1 MKDYRVEIKVKNNLL
16 ASAMDRKGITSA
28 AELSRQSGITHN
40 QACRYLNLQ
49 ESIYDYRGE
58 YRPQFVQLCEFFN
71 LMPSELYPEAQMS
84 EPLKTN
90 KKTIEANA
98 NELVRLEA
106 DTLDPAKIIELDLKH
121 DAVRS
126 MLGSLTKREADV
138 VSLRLGF
145 EGEEHTW
152 QQIGDVYG
160 VSNERVRQVYGK
172 ALRKMRNP
180 KRLEYAGLDRWGE
193 LLETPPEGG

>member
-28 AELSRQSGITHN
+28 AELSRQSGITYS

-49 ESIYDYRGE
+49 ESIYDFRGE
-58 YRPQFVQLCEFFN
+58 YRQCFMRLCDFFN
-71 LMPSELYPEAQMS
+71 LMPHQLYPEAQMI

-106 DTLDPAKIIELDLKH
+106 DTLDPAKIIELDSKRE
-121 DAVRS
+121 AAQS
-126 MLGSLTKREADV
+126 MLGMLTKREADV

-152 QQIGDVYG
+152 EAIGNVYG
-160 VSNERVRQVYGK
+160 LSKERVRQVYGK
-172 ALRKMRNP
+172 AVRKMRHP
-180 KRLEYAGLDRWGE
+180 KSLESAGLTRWGE

>member
-16 ASAMDRKGITSA
+16 ASAMDSRGIASA

-49 ESIYDYRGE
+49 ETVYDFRGE
-58 YRPQFVQLCEFFN
+58 YRQCFMRLCDFFN
-71 LMPSELYPEAQMS
+71 LMPHELYPEAQMI

-90 KKTIEANA
+90 KKTIQASA

-106 DTLDPAKIIELDLKH
+106 DALDPAKIIELDSKRE
-121 DAVRS
+121 AVQS
-126 MLGSLTKREADV
+126 MLGMLTKREADV

-152 QQIGDVYG
+152 EAIGNVYG
-160 VSNERVRQVYGK
+160 VSKERVRQVYGK
-172 ALRKMRNP
+172 AVRKMRNP
-180 KRLEYAGLDRWGE
+180 HRLESAGLTRWGE
-193 LLETPPEGG
+193 LLETSPEGD

>member
-28 AELSRQSGITHN
+28 AELSRQSGITYN

-49 ESIYDYRGE
+49 ESIYDYRWE

-90 KKTIEANA
+90 KKTIEANV

>member
-16 ASAMDRKGITSA
+16 ASAMDRKGIASA
-28 AELSRQSGITHN
+28 AELSRQAGITYT

-49 ESIYDYRGE
+49 ESVYDFRGE
-58 YRPQFVQLCEFFN
+58 YRKCFIKLCDFFN
-71 LMPSELYPEAQMS
+71 LMPHELYPEAQII

-90 KKTIEANA
+90 KKTIQANA
-98 NELVRLEA
+98 NELVRLEE
-106 DTLDPAKIIELDLKH
+106 DTLDPAQIMEIGAKRE
-121 DAVRS
+121 AVGS
-126 MLGSLTKREADV
+126 MLGMLTKREAEV

-145 EGEEHTW
+145 EGEEHKW
-152 QQIGDVYG
+152 EAIGNVYG
-160 VSNERVRQVYGK
+160 VSKERVRQIYGK

-180 KRLEYAGLDRWGE
+180 KRLEYAGLTRWGE

>member
-1 MKDYRVEIKVKNNLL
+1 VKDYRVEIKVKNNLL

-28 AELSRQSGITHN
+28 AELSRKSGVAYH
-40 QACRYLNLQ
+40 QVCRYLNLQ
-49 ESIYDYRGE
+49 ETIYHSCGDYR
-58 YRPQFVQLCEFFN
+58 LCFMRLCDFFN
-71 LMPSELYPEAQMS
+71 LMPCELYPEAQMI

-90 KKTIEANA
+90 KKTIEADA

-106 DTLDPAKIIELDLKH
+106 DALDPAKIIELDLKH

-126 MLGSLTKREADV
+126 MLGSLTKREAEV

-145 EGEEHTW
+145 EGCEHTW

-180 KRLEYAGLDRWGE
+180 KRLEYAGLDRSGE

>member
-1 MKDYRVEIKVKNNLL
+1 MI
-16 ASAMDRKGITSA
+16 
-28 AELSRQSGITHN
+28 
-40 QACRYLNLQ
+40 
-49 ESIYDYRGE
+49 
-58 YRPQFVQLCEFFN
+58 
-71 LMPSELYPEAQMS
+71 

-106 DTLDPAKIIELDLKH
+106 DTLDPAKIIELDSKRE
-121 DAVRS
+121 AVQS
-126 MLGSLTKREADV
+126 MLGMLTKREADV

-152 QQIGDVYG
+152 EAIGNVYG
-160 VSNERVRQVYGK
+160 VSKERVRQVYGK
-172 ALRKMRNP
+172 AVRKMRHP
-180 KRLEYAGLDRWGE
+180 KSLESAGLTRWGE

>member
-28 AELSRQSGITHN
+28 AELSRQSGITYS

-49 ESIYDYRGE
+49 ESIYDFRGE
-58 YRPQFVQLCEFFN
+58 YRQCFMRLCEFIN
-71 LMPSELYPEAQMS
+71 LMPCELYPEAQMI

-90 KKTIEANA
+90 KKTIEADA

-106 DTLDPAKIIELDLKH
+106 DALDPAKIIELDSKRE
-121 DAVRS
+121 AVQS
-126 MLGSLTKREADV
+126 MLGMLTKREADV

-145 EGEEHTW
+145 EGCEHTW

-180 KRLEYAGLDRWGE
+180 KRLEYAGLDRSGE